1 MDNALELLITG
12 TRALLN
18 DYAARNKLL
27 GQVEE
32 YSNEDI
38 CNAVDLTLQEINY
51 ADVYHTSYT
60 VDSIM
65 RSNPYLMRLGVA
77 KNAMFS
83 RMTEKTRN
91 SMPYSDGAGYVDKEG
106 NLAAYQSMYSQIAQ
120 KFEDTRVRYKAYLNV
135 HNAMR

>member
-1 MDNALELLITG
+1 MNNALELLITG

-27 GQVEE
+27 GQIEE
-32 YSNEDI
+32 YSDEDI
-38 CNAVDLTLQEINY
+38 CNAVDITLQEINY

-106 NLAAYQSMYSQIAQ
+106 NLAAYQSMYQQLAQ
-120 KFEDTRVRYKAYLNV
+120 KYEDTRIRFKAYLNV
-135 HNAMR
+135 QNAMR

>member
-120 KFEDTRVRYKAYLNV
+120 KFEDTRVKYKAYLNV